1 MAETRQ
7 LGDIV
12 ATLKNDGQSLIKDNI
27 ALAKAEIK
35 PAAVHAGVGGGMF
48 GGAGYFAI
56 NAVTLFFLC
65 GSFALSLLA
74 QHLWGWS
81 LLLSLVVG
89 FGAAGV
95 ILLLLAAILALVGKG
110 QISKVEPPRATIE
123 EAKQSI
129 ASLRGAFQHGRS
141 NVASAE
147 LARKQEH
154 EAAKQN
160 A

>member
-1 MAETRQ
+1 MADTRQ

-12 ATLKNDGQSLIKDNI
+12 ATIKNDGQSLIKDNI

-35 PAAVHAGVGGGMF
+35 PAAIHAGVGGGMF

-56 NAVTLFFLC
+56 NAVTLLFFC
-65 GSFALSLLA
+65 GSFALGLLA
-74 QHLWGWS
+74 QHLWSWG

-95 ILLLLAAILALVGKG
+95 ILLILAGILALVGKG
-110 QISKVEPPRATIE
+110 QISKVQAPKATIE
-123 EAKQSI
+123 EAKQSV
-129 ASLRGAFQHGRS
+129 ASLKDAFQHGKS

-147 LARKQEH
+147 LARKQEN
-154 EAAKQN
+154 EAAKQK